1 MKGFFKLFIGLFFA
15 FSLTGCIGEHYDFTP
30 PSVSLDIEYGIQSIQ
45 LKEANIN
52 WNSDKHYEKET
63 KDILSLARKQKQ
75 VSVKSGQEGLI
86 LFDSEDFKVLD
97 LRVWL
102 WQKDKKME
110 LKLDKNRN
118 FYFPKEKGE
127 YLIEVGLRT
136 DSGSAQYVGN
146 IVIE

>member
-1 MKGFFKLFIGLFFA
+1 LKGFLKLLIGLFFA
-15 FSLTGCIGEHYDFTP
+15 FYLTGCIGEHYDFTP
-30 PSVSLDIEYGIQSIQ
+30 PSVTLINSGIQ

-52 WNSDKHYEKET
+52 WYSPDKHYKKET

-75 VSVKSGQEGLI
+75 VSVNSGQEEFLD
-86 LFDSEDFKVLD
+86 FDHGDFMVLD
-97 LRVWL
+97 LSVWL
-102 WQKDKKME
+102 WQKDKNIK
-110 LKLDKNRN
+110 LKLNNKNYQ

-127 YLIEVGLRT
+127 YLIEVDLRT